1 MNYEIKKAKIV
12 KGERLDIAFIKDYG
26 NGERNPASEEF
37 KAEMHPDAKQAF
49 SNLRVHLALMVYAIN
64 QNLINEIATP
74 DEELI
79 STFHIHGYSIGGDE
93 DDKGVV
99 LSGHR
104 ILPNGK
110 AFNFSTPFYRFN
122 EGEETRY
129 KFMDDLMAKL
139 ERVDKEIRLYVD
151 GEKRAKDPQGS
162 FDFENG
168 GQQGDATTKLV
179 IAPALSLAKTG
190 EGQESPIIDF
200 DKDGVTVDPAELLN
214 HINANSKGEGDE

>member
-26 NGERNPASEEF
+26 GGERNPASEEF

-49 SNLRVHLALMVYAIN
+49 ANLRVHLALMVYAIA
-64 QNLINEIATP
+64 QSSINEIETP

-93 DDKGVV
+93 EDKGVV

-122 EGEETRY
+122 ENEESRY
-129 KFMDDLMAKL
+129 KFMDDLIAKL

-151 GEKRAKDPQGS
+151 GEKRAKDPQGQ
-162 FDFENG
+162 FDFEG
-168 GQQGDATTKLV
+168 PKEPTTKLF
-179 IAPALSLAKTG
+179 IAADLGLVEKTEE
-190 EGQESPIIDF
+190 EGGVKDF
-200 DKDGVTVDPAELLN
+200 DKDGVTVNPAELLD
-214 HINANSKGEGDE
+214 HINQNQNNNDND

>member
-1 MNYEIKKAKIV
+1 MNYEIKKAKII
-12 KGERLDIAFIKDYG
+12 KGERLDISFVKDYG
-26 NGERNPASEEF
+26 KGERNPAQEEF
-37 KAEMHPDAKQAF
+37 KAEMHRDAKTAF
-49 SNLRVHLALMVYAIN
+49 GNLRVHLALMVYAIS
-64 QNLINEIATP
+64 QSEIAEIETP

-129 KFMDDLMAKL
+129 KFMDDLIAKL
-139 ERVDKEIRLYVD
+139 ERVDKEIRLYVA
-151 GEKRAKDPQGS
+151 GEKRAEDPQGTLFPDDKVTS
-162 FDFENG
+162 AQLFVGEKGLEGPENG
-168 GQQGDATTKLV
+168 GITNL
-179 IAPALSLAKTG
+179 
-190 EGQESPIIDF
+190 
-200 DKDGVTVDPAELLN
+200 DKDGVTVDPAALLN
-214 HINANSKGEGDE
+214 HLNENKGE